1 MGGEHSMERLNRFV
15 RIGAVLGALALLILL
30 ATEGRAIA
38 QAVRAA
44 LVENVDE
51 PGRNP
56 YSENAT
62 CSGVGCAVGFSPV
75 PTGKRLVVTFVN
87 GIVEGNNTSVAELG
101 GHGAYFRI
109 FTTTPEGTAGLFNAP
124 TTAYYDPGE
133 QPVLSC
139 FCNGSFTSATLS
151 GYYVTLP

>member
-1 MGGEHSMERLNRFV
+1 MERLNRFV
-15 RIGAVLGALALLILL
+15 MVGAVLGALALLITL
-30 ATEGRAIA
+30 ATEGRVLA
-38 QAVRAA
+38 QAIRAA

-56 YSENAT
+56 YSENAS
-62 CSGVGCAVGFSPV
+62 CSGVGCTVGFSPV

-101 GHGAYFRI
+101 GHGLYFRI
-109 FTTTPEGTAGLFNAP
+109 FTTAPGGTAGLFNAA

-133 QPVLSC
+133 QPLVSC
-139 FCNGSFTSATLS
+139 FCNGSLVSATLS
-151 GYYVTLP
+151 GYYVNLP